1 MVKRALA
8 VVVSI
13 LVLAPSLA
21 VAQQSKAGVVTTLE
35 GNVTARR
42 VALTSPVPLKFK
54 DDVFLQDTV
63 TTGDQSLARM
73 LLGGKAVVTVRER
86 SVLTITEVPGKSTI
100 DLESGK
106 FALAVAREKMKPGEE
121 ILIRTPNAIAGV
133 RGTVVV
139 TEVNRQ
145 GAQVGGSAPAVV
157 TNFYVLRGNITAQ
170 QLDPGTRQPLGTPL
184 TVGSL
189 QAYSGAGS
197 AAPRVAPVPA
207 EQVGQI
213 TSGLQ
218 PTGPKGGGETGK
230 EQVKAQAVQTAVT
243 LLSALTGNGNGTAG
257 NGHQTELALSP
268 PPPPPGPAQ
277 SNAPAPIVAISS
289 DIEKAQQLAAEGF
302 ALTTF
307 LDLGTLSGLNV
318 TLASAP
324 AVRFTGPFS
333 SNATTPLLSLSNS
346 TILQVGDAGF
356 VELLNA
362 ANVFLAGGLAHIDNS
377 TLITSGNFL
386 RLSGGSALKVGAAVL
401 SAGGGSFVNGLSTDL
416 KSFIGVF
423 DGSVLTG
430 TGTSALI
437 AMSNLTLD
445 SQGPIVTV
453 RRSPSTSSPSTIALA
468 GPLFSGAHVTIN
480 TTSLGFGSTFGTA
493 SSCCS
498 TFSVEQGGVISSTS
512 SLPLISLDHASVT
525 SSDAQSGGSFFLA
538 IDTVAG
544 FPGSEL
550 VAPATVTLA
559 GPLLSATSSSI
570 NPLFGL
576 LTVQRSSLT
585 SSSTSPLIQLVSSTV
600 TTGGTDINGNPVF
613 GRLLN
618 LSSANSPFS
627 SAASPASVQLAGPF
641 LSASSSTINSN
652 QLLGVFG
659 GASFSSTTTS
669 PLISL
674 SGTTLNLSTVIS
686 GGTTNRG
693 DILGV
698 GGFGSSDGA
707 TFATMSLQGG
717 LLSTSGGSLNM
728 TGALALVFGG
738 GQITDTHP
746 TSAFVSIANGTHSIA
761 SENTMALLRLFGRT
775 TVNTVEVVSTPGLA
789 TTTSS
794 LTLGTDEPL
803 KRSGSG
809 AFLEASGATI
819 STKAAM
825 TLDNALLSATAP
837 LLALKSSSSLTSA
850 GDGLNLTAKA
860 KLTNTGP
867 LVKLD
872 ASTFTITSGHAIR
885 VLNGSF
891 LNVGGDLVS
900 IFNNGHLN
908 ISNGAALFVGG
919 GSVVKIN
926 GGLVNFNNN
935 PGQLTVINGVCS
947 GTCSTAGGVNFF
959 LQNGAVA
966 GNISVTNGL
975 KNSGSATINVG
986 LADAV
991 IILDGATSKVIISG
1005 N

>member
-8 VVVSI
+8 MLLSI

-21 VAQQSKAGVVTTLE
+21 AAQQSKAGVVTTLE

-54 DDVFLQDTV
+54 DEVFLQDTV
-63 TTGDQSLARM
+63 STGDQSLARM

-86 SVLTITEVPGKSTI
+86 SVLTITEVPGKSTLE
-100 DLESGK
+100 LESGK

-121 ILIRTPNAIAGV
+121 IMIRTPNAIAGV
-133 RGTVVV
+133 RGTVVI

-145 GAQVGGSAPAVV
+145 GAQVGGGVPAVL
-157 TNFYVLRGNITAQ
+157 TNFYVLRGTITAQ
-170 QLDPGTRQPLGTPL
+170 QLDPGSRQPLGTPL
-184 TVGSL
+184 NVGTL
-189 QAYSGAGS
+189 QSYSGAGA
-197 AAPRVAPVPA
+197 AAPRVAPVPP

-218 PTGPKGGGETGK
+218 PTGPKGGGESGK

-243 LLSALTGNGNGTAG
+243 LLSALTGNGNGTPG
-257 NGHQTELALSP
+257 NGHSELVLAP
-268 PPPPPGPAQ
+268 PPPPPAPAQ

-333 SNATTPLLSLSNS
+333 SNASTPLLSLDNS
-346 TILQVGDAGF
+346 TILQIGDAGF

-362 ANVFLAGGLAHIDNS
+362 ADVFLAGGLAHIDNS

-386 RLSGGSALKVGAAVL
+386 RMTGASALKVGAPLL

-416 KSFIGVF
+416 RAFIAVL

-437 AMSNLTLD
+437 AMGNLTLD

-453 RRSPSTSSPSTIALA
+453 RRSPSTSFPSKIALA

-493 SSCCS
+493 NSCCS
-498 TFSVEQGGVISSTS
+498 TFSVEQGGVISSTT
-512 SLPLISLDHASVT
+512 SLPLISLDHANVT

-544 FPGSEL
+544 FPSSEL
-550 VAPATVTLA
+550 VAPATVNLA

-576 LTVQRSSLT
+576 LTVQRSNLT

-600 TTGGTDINGNPVF
+600 TTGGTDINGNAVF

-627 SAASPASVQLAGPF
+627 GAASPASVQLAGPF

-669 PLISL
+669 PLLSL
-674 SGTTLNLSTVIS
+674 SGTTLNLSTVTS
-686 GGTTNRG
+686 GATTNRG
-693 DILGV
+693 DVVGV

-707 TFATMSLQGG
+707 TFATMNLQGG
-717 LLSTSGGSLNM
+717 LLSTTGGSLNM

-738 GQITDTHP
+738 GQITETHP

-761 SENTMALLRLFGRT
+761 SENTMAMFRLFGRT

-789 TTTSS
+789 TTTSN

-809 AFLEASGATI
+809 AFLEASNASI
-819 STKAAM
+819 STKAVM

-837 LLALKSSSSLTSA
+837 LLALKTSASLTSA
-850 GDGLNLTAKA
+850 GDALNLTAKA
-860 KLTNTGP
+860 KFTTTGP

-872 ASTFTITSGHAIR
+872 AATFTVTSGHAIR

-900 IFNNGHLN
+900 ILNNGHLN
-908 ISNGAALFVGG
+908 ISNGAALFVSG

-926 GGLVNFNNN
+926 GGLVNFNNG
-935 PGQLTVINGVCS
+935 PGQLTVTNGVCS
-947 GTCSTAGGVNFF
+947 GSCSTAGGVNFF
-959 LQNGAVA
+959 LQNGATA

-991 IILDGATSKVIISG
+991 IILDGASSKVIISG